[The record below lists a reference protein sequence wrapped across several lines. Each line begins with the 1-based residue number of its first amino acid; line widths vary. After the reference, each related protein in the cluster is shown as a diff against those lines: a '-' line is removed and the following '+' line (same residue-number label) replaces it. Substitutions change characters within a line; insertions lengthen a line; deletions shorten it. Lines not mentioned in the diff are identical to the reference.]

1 MTTDRPYHRA
11 LTTSEAFSEIR
22 AGRGT
27 QFAPAVVDAFFAAAR
42 RRPSEFRL
50 GAQPELIASAS

>member
-11 LTTSEAFSEIR
+11 LTAEEALAEVR

-27 QFAPAVVDAFFAAAR
+27 QFAPAVVDAFLAAASH
-42 RRPSEFRL
+42 RPAEL
-50 GAQPELIASAS
+50 GLGDGLGDAIATG